1 MVERVANVNLRFVPA
16 LQGAHH
22 VRRLALRT
30 VKRAG

>member
-22 VRRLALRT
+22 VRLALRT